1 MSSVLTWLWPLLR
14 RYGLPI
20 VAVALAAWW
29 LYSKGYAHCQTAE
42 TVKTLTTIVE
52 IQHAQQQ
59 AYATAPRSRA
69 DVIERLRD
77 GRF

>member
-1 MSSVLTWLWPLLR
+1 MSSFLWPLLR
-14 RYGLPI
+14 RYSLPFA
-20 VAVALAAWW
+20 AVAAVAWW
-29 LYSKGYAHCQTAE
+29 LYSQGYAHCQTAE

-69 DVIERLRD
+69 DVIERLRL